1 MVSKADFLALTL
13 TSMVEDE
20 GEKWDSNEG
29 GED

>member
-13 TSMVEDE
+13 TSMVEEE
-20 GEKWDSNEG
+20 GEKRDCYEG